1 MFATKIQWDTDGDT
15 EALASLPTEV
25 EIPQNIADQDD
36 DDAIS
41 DWLSDTFGYCHFG
54 FGIEVR
60 QNLGLQG
67 KRGDDH
73 A

>member
-1 MFATKIQWDTDGDT
+1 MLATEIKWDTDGDT

-25 EIPQNIADQDD
+25 GIPQDIADLDD

-54 FGIEVR
+54 FGIE
-60 QNLGLQG
+60 
-67 KRGDDH
+67 
-73 A
+73 

>member
-1 MFATKIQWDTDGDT
+1 MFATEIKWDTDGDT

-25 EIPQNIADQDD
+25 EIPQDIADQDD

-54 FGIEVR
+54 FGIE
-60 QNLGLQG
+60 
-67 KRGDDH
+67 
-73 A
+73 

>member
-1 MFATKIQWDTDGDT
+1 MLATEIKWDTDGDT

-25 EIPQNIADQDD
+25 EIPQDIADQDD

-54 FGIEVR
+54 FGIEE
-60 QNLGLQG
+60 
-67 KRGDDH
+67 
-73 A
+73 

>member
-1 MFATKIQWDTDGDT
+1 MLATEIKWDTDGDT

-25 EIPQNIADQDD
+25 EIPQDIADQDD

-54 FGIEVR
+54 FGIE
-60 QNLGLQG
+60 
-67 KRGDDH
+67 
-73 A
+73 

>member
-1 MFATKIQWDTDGDT
+1 MLATEIKWDTDGDT

-25 EIPQNIADQDD
+25 EIPQDIADLDD

-54 FGIEVR
+54 FGIE
-60 QNLGLQG
+60 
-67 KRGDDH
+67 
-73 A
+73 